1 MVHYLAF
8 IIRLIE
14 RKISKIKHLRL
25 NQQSL
30 FMSIAKEQI
39 RQIISKNDISNVNDG
54 YELLRDGF
62 KDILQE
68 LLEAEMDAAL
78 DMRKTKRAIPIRIT
92 NAADIHLRI

>member
-30 FMSIAKEQI
+30 I
-39 RQIISKNDISNVNDG
+39 RNSLINRVFDEDLYQELVSEFLKA
-54 YELLRDGF
+54 YE
-62 KDILQE
+62 ILQS
-68 LLEAEMDAAL
+68 D
-78 DMRKTKRAIPIRIT
+78 K
-92 NAADIHLRI
+92 